1 MNRRERRAH
10 AGSRPAEALFEQA
23 SERHRSGDHAAA
35 TRLYRRVL
43 TTEPR
48 HAGSLHRLGLIEAAA
63 GRHDAAARSFRAAIA
78 ADPTRTTVPA
88 SWHAALGDA
97 LDALDRPHEAA
108 AAYGEAIRLQPGEAR
123 AHAALGTVL
132 QALGRLDEAVASYQA
147 ALRHRPELV
156 QARCNLG
163 SALRRL
169 GRPLEAIAAYRAAL
183 RIDPAAAAAHYNLGN
198 ALGDVGA
205 HDEAVA
211 AYREALR
218 LGPDEPQAR
227 INLGNALAEI
237 GRPDQALD
245 AYDAVLRQR
254 PDHAAAHFNRGNALK
269 EFGRLDEA
277 VAAFETAVRL
287 RPDHAAAQSNLLV
300 SAHYIAGVTPAGIL
314 ARARRYARTLEV
326 GPPPTFANLPDPNR
340 RLRVGYVSGDLGQH
354 PVGTF
359 LAPVLAC
366 HDRSAFDI
374 VCYSDRDRA
383 DPIADRLRAGS
394 DRWRHLAGLSDDEA
408 EALIRADGID
418 VLVDLAGHTAPN
430 RLPLFARRV
439 APVQASWL
447 GYWGTTGLSRM
458 DAILSDAITIPSGEE
473 HLYSESVLRL
483 PGSRFCYPGPDDAP
497 DPAPPPCVGRG
508 AVTFGSHNNLSKLG
522 PEVVRLWTDIVR
534 AVPGSRLLLK
544 WRSLGGEAMRRRIV
558 AAFADAGLEPG
569 RLELRAASPHRAM
582 LEGYADIDVAL
593 DPFPF
598 CGGLTSCEALWMG
611 VPVVTLPGVAPQS
624 RQTAGFLNA
633 LGHPEWVAASP
644 ADYVAIA
651 TGLAGDPSRLARLR
665 RTQRALLA
673 ASTLCDGPTFT
684 CGLES
689 AFRQLWAGWC
699 SSRMESRGSASG
711 GVQG

>member
-10 AGSRPAEALFEQA
+10 AGSHPAEALFERA

-35 TRLYRRVL
+35 AHLYRRVL
-43 TTEPR
+43 ATEPR

-63 GRHDAAARSFRAAIA
+63 GRHDAAARSLRAAIA
-78 ADPTRTTVPA
+78 ADPVRAPAPA

-97 LDALDRPHEAA
+97 LDALGQPHEAV
-108 AAYGEAIRLQPGEAR
+108 AAYREAIRLRPDQAR

-147 ALRHRPELV
+147 ALRHRPELID
-156 QARCNLG
+156 ARCNLG

-198 ALGDVGA
+198 ALADVGA

-218 LGPDEPQAR
+218 LHPEDAQAG
-227 INLGNALAEI
+227 INLGNALAGL
-237 GRPDQALD
+237 GRPDEALD
-245 AYDAVLRQR
+245 AYDSVLRRR

-277 VAAFETAVRL
+277 VAAFEAAVRL

-300 SAHYIAGVTPAGIL
+300 SAHYVAGIAPADIL
-314 ARARRYARTLEV
+314 ARARRYAGMLEA
-326 GPPPTFANLPDPNR
+326 GPPAALANPADPGR

-354 PVGTF
+354 PVGIF

-366 HDRSAFDI
+366 HDRSAFEI
-374 VCYSDRDRA
+374 VCYADRDRA
-383 DPIADRLRAGS
+383 DPVADRLRAHG
-394 DRWRHLAGLSDDEA
+394 DQWRRIAGLGDAEA
-408 EALIRADGID
+408 AALIRADGID

-430 RLPLFARRV
+430 RLPLFAGRA

-458 DAILSDAITIPSGEE
+458 DAILSDATTIPPGEE
-473 HLYSESVLRL
+473 GLYSERVLRL
-483 PGSRFCYPGPDDAP
+483 PGGRFCYGGPDDAP
-497 DPAPPPCVGRG
+497 DPAPPPCLDRG
-508 AVTFGSHNNLSKLG
+508 TVTFGSHNNLSKLG
-522 PEVVRLWTDIVR
+522 PEVVGLWADLVR
-534 AVPGSRLLLK
+534 AVPDSRLLLK
-544 WRSLGGEAMRRRIV
+544 WRSLGSEAMRRRIT
-558 AAFADAGLEPG
+558 AAFAGAGLGPE
-569 RLELRAASPHRAM
+569 RLELRPSSPHRAM
-582 LEGYADIDVAL
+582 LEGYGDIDVAL

-598 CGGLTSCEALWMG
+598 SGGLSSCEALWMG

-624 RQTAGFLNA
+624 RQTAGFLHA
-633 LGHPEWVAASP
+633 LGRPEWIAASP

-651 TGLAGDPSRLARLR
+651 AGLAADPARLSRLRQ
-665 RTQRALLA
+665 TQRTRLA
-673 ASTLCDGPTFT
+673 ASPLCDAPTFT
-684 CGLES
+684 RGLE
-689 AFRQLWAGWC
+689 AAYRQLWTARC
-699 SSRMESRGSASG
+699 S
-711 GVQG
+711 